1 VSESVEQREPDQ
13 LNGVPL
19 PEQRDWVIGHEA
31 ARASLAERLTAE
43 RMPSAV
49 LLHGPQGIGK
59 ATLAFAMARD
69 VLSGTGDEDPH
80 RVAEQVAAGSHPNL
94 YVLRKQPKDG
104 KGFYTVIRVD
114 DIRELRERMRKTRGR
129 QGYRVAIIDAIDD
142 CNTSAANALLKT
154 LEEPPAE
161 TLFLLISHRPG
172 QLLPTIKSRCH
183 TVALRPIADDSVR
196 DVLARTLPDADPAGF
211 DIPVALAHGRPRR
224 GFEALA
230 MSDDGVLSALKGWLG
245 SPASHPSI
253 AHLSIADALAADP
266 ASAEASFGRDV
277 IIDWM
282 AEEARNAALA
292 GPEAHARLA
301 SANELWDKAHALF
314 TDADSLNLD
323 ARQTL
328 VIIFDAIRK
337 HVRRTSQTEPQ

>member
-1 VSESVEQREPDQ
+1 MTESAEQREADQ
-13 LNGVPL
+13 LDGVPL
-19 PEQRDWVIGHEA
+19 PEERDWMIGHDAPREA
-31 ARASLAERLTAE
+31 LAQRLTAN

-59 ATLAFAMARD
+59 ATLAFTMARD
-69 VLSGTGDEDPH
+69 VLSRTGDEDPH

-94 YVLRKQPKDG
+94 YVLRKQPKEG

-129 QGYRVAIIDAIDD
+129 SGYRVAVIDSIDD
-142 CNTSAANALLKT
+142 CNASAANALLKI
-154 LEEPPAE
+154 LEEPPPE
-161 TLFLLISHRPG
+161 TLFLLVSHRPG

-183 TVALRPIADDSVR
+183 IVALRPIAETGVR
-196 DVLARTLPDADPAGF
+196 EVLTRTIPGLDPALLETA
-211 DIPVALAHGRPRR
+211 IPLAHGRPRR

-230 MSDDGVLSALKGWLG
+230 MSADGALGALKGWLRN
-245 SPASHPSI
+245 PAAHPS
-253 AHLSIADALAADP
+253 ATHLGLAEALSVDP
-266 ASAEASFGRDV
+266 AGAEASFARDV

-282 AEEARNAALA
+282 AEEARNVALA
-292 GPEAHARLA
+292 GPEAYARLA

-337 HVRRTSQTEPQ
+337 HVRRTSQTELQ